1 MKAVKKLTPLLTLM
15 LTAAVAG
22 CPKPQVAPPPAAGPA
37 NAPAPE
43 VFTPPPTD
51 HPSPPAS
58 RQLTEG
64 YWLGARFDQ
73 NHVPAMKEMGVE
85 VVLSAVAPSDAT
97 LDALREAGIEQVYI
111 PIGSTFRHAPVILE
125 TTGRYRPDQVFIH
138 CQHGVD
144 RTGAIAAFLLVT
156 RHGWPVSDALYSMV
170 NPSETDVSGLARVL
184 DRYGLADPRSAGD
197 PGVGTYS
204 LTGAGVGYGG
214 MKVRSENYVRLVS
227 TAIEAM
233 AAEITSGD

>member
-1 MKAVKKLTPLLTLM
+1 MKAVQKVTPLLTLM
-15 LTAAVAG
+15 LTAALAG
-22 CPKPQVAPPPAAGPA
+22 CPKPQIAPPPAAGPD
-37 NAPAPE
+37 NAPAPR
-43 VFTPPPTD
+43 VFTPDSGDQPA
-51 HPSPPAS
+51 PPAA
-58 RQLTEG
+58 RQLAEG
-64 YWLGARFDQ
+64 YWLGALFTER
-73 NHVPAMKEMGVE
+73 HVPAMQAMGVE

-97 LDALREAGIEQVYI
+97 LDALRAAGIEQVYI
-111 PIGSTFRHAPVILE
+111 PIGSTFRHAEAILE

-170 NPSETDVSGLARVL
+170 NPSESDVSGLARVL
-184 DRYGLADPRSAGD
+184 ERYGLPDPRSAGD

-233 AAEITSGD
+233 AAEITSDP